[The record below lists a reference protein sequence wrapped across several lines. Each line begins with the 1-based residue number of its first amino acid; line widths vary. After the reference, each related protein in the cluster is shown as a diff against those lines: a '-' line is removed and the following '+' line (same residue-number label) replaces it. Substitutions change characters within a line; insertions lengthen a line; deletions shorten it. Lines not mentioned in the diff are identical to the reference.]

1 MHPCREGAL
10 VMPELYQ
17 CTLRRH
23 SFNVSTLFQR
33 NKWFK
38 RCVSCI
44 PRSENIYLPMPA
56 PPSLCMPKAHH
67 HRGVAAALITQRER
81 ERERLTGRV
90 WEFHGHFYVSGTG
103 VNRKKGLRWIIYQS
117 ICGLSNRLNTTMWIE
132 QLSLWSFTHWT
143 KRTIEN
149 RFQILPAWPLS
160 CPLNSQ
166 KLIVAVT
173 KEFDWHCLIFSL
185 LECQLTNPQF
195 SRAEMGRKSI
205 N

>member
-44 PRSENIYLPMPA
+44 PRSENPCQPLPPYA
-56 PPSLCMPKAHH
+56 CPRPTTIEVWQLLWLP
-67 HRGVAAALITQRER
+67 RER